1 MNPYSDLSLALL
13 RARERS
19 AAKPSDDQ
27 YLLEI
32 LELSYGIHKVSE
44 QIVYRPFYAA
54 AKFLQ
59 QARKDQTISQATDVK
74 FTGQKVPIE
83 SLLDLQRS
91 LDFDLIINPAF
102 RIFAAFNI
110 GNLQS
115 EYDAAVMRLKTYQ
128 PRGYS

>member
-1 MNPYSDLSLALL
+1 MSPYSDLSLALE

-19 AAKPSDDQ
+19 TAKPSDDK

-54 AKFLQ
+54 AKFLE
-59 QARKDQTISQATDVK
+59 QARKDQTISQATEVK
-74 FTGQKVPIE
+74 FTGQKVPIA

-102 RIFAAFNI
+102 RIFANYTI
-110 GNLQS
+110 ENLQS
-115 EYDAAVMRLKTYQ
+115 EYDAAVMRLKTFQ
-128 PRGYS
+128 PRGMA